1 MNYKTVDHK
10 ASYEI
15 EIKKS
20 IFIGNAAPVA
30 TEEEAIAFVNEIR
43 KTYPDA
49 RHNVYAYLLRENSL
63 MRYSDD
69 HEPQG
74 SAGMPVLDVIR
85 KSGITDVVV
94 TVTRYFGGVLLGV
107 GGLVRAY
114 TDAAAGAVAEATPV
128 EILLSAVAEIS
139 CSYSDY
145 QRILPRLEAYNG
157 RVLDTVFDAN
167 VKLTVTFP
175 CEDTAAV
182 SEKIRDDTAG
192 RATFSSLAPEYKK
205 W

>member
-1 MNYKTVDHK
+1 MNYKTVDHRD
-10 ASYEI
+10 SFEI
-15 EIKKS
+15 EVKKS
-20 IFIGNAAPVA
+20 IFIGNIAPVSH
-30 TEEEAIAFVNEIR
+30 EDEAIAFVNEIR

-49 RHNVYAYLLRENSL
+49 RHNVYAYMLRENSA

-69 HEPQG
+69 REPQG

-94 TVTRYFGGVLLGV
+94 TVTRYFGGVLLGM

-114 TDAAAGAVAEATPV
+114 TDAAAGAVAAAVPV
-128 EILLSAVAEIS
+128 EIILSALARVT

-145 QRILPRLEAYNG
+145 QKILPLLELCRG
-157 RVLDTVFDAN
+157 KVIDTVFDAN
-167 VKLTVTFP
+167 VTLTVTFP
-175 CEDTAAV
+175 YEDISSV
-182 SEKIRDDTAG
+182 CVKLRDETSG
-192 RATFSSLAPEYKK
+192 RAVVECLPSEYKK